1 MVDQCPDQITATLA
15 TWRHLDLGVS
25 IVCISA
31 ELHTENSLSCAQI
44 HRDIL
49 GYVAGVQCSWRWR
62 PGAQR
67 HNHLGRKHVPQV
79 DKYVSNRLS
88 KNAIKTFYLL
98 DQLEKLECAKAAY
111 LLLPLLHFGYLS

>member
-62 PGAQR
+62 PGTQR
-67 HNHLGRKHVPQV
+67 HKHLGRKHVPQV

-88 KNAIKTFYLL
+88 KNAIKNVLL
-98 DQLEKLECAKAAY
+98 IRPA
-111 LLLPLLHFGYLS
+111 

>member
-1 MVDQCPDQITATLA
+1 MWNGGAVSRSDLRHVDTATLA

-49 GYVAGVQCSWRWR
+49 GYIAGVQCS
-62 PGAQR
+62 
-67 HNHLGRKHVPQV
+67 
-79 DKYVSNRLS
+79 
-88 KNAIKTFYLL
+88 
-98 DQLEKLECAKAAY
+98 LEMEAGCLVGNTCLK
-111 LLLPLLHFGYLS
+111 